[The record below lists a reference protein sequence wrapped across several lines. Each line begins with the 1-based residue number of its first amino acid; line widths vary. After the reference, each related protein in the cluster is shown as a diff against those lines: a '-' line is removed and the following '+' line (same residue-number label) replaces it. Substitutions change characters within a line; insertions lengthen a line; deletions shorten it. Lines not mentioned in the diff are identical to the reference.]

1 MEAECFYVAAAIL
14 NTFVTNNG
22 MIVGVRKTPAARPPS
37 RTARRRSRSR
47 DATVT
52 IPALR
57 QGLAYLSLLVPAY
70 VHAQAFVGGDLSIQ
84 APWGLPAADF
94 AAAVSTPSSDA
105 TFTITGYN
113 TSLPAGSVKATDD
126 EVSGWSLNIGVTAN
140 VPLAGSNLNTVDKS
154 LCIDATA
161 LSITPPGGVAAFSSS
176 GWRVCAIVFTD
187 GLAGSA
193 NTRSDGSCSAALPD
207 DCIRELQSNSVAAK
221 QGRTGGG
228 CQDLDIPE
236 GCAGHFGGKH
246 GTAFEITPISNSSFA
261 ADRRSMFFAAGFDPI
276 QRGNQSALLAAQRR
290 VWPVV
295 LTWTHF
301 DENGAVRDST
311 GHLSCAKTTGSKEV
325 SSDGEVEAVV
335 GIAFYGTL
343 FGSVILLVIG
353 AELLGIV
360 VFFFWFV
367 IFTLWRIIEAVT
379 GLKLEN
385 LIAGDFC

>member
-14 NTFVTNNG
+14 NTFVTSNG
-22 MIVGVRKTPAARPPS
+22 MIVGVRKTPTAPREPAARPPS

-84 APWGLPAADF
+84 APWGLPAANF

-105 TFTITGYN
+105 TFKITGYN

-126 EVSGWSLNIGVTAN
+126 EVNGWSLNIGVTAN

-161 LSITPPGGVAAFSSS
+161 LSITPPAGVAAFNSS

-187 GLAGSA
+187 GLASSSA

-207 DCIRELQSNSVAAK
+207 DCIRELQANSVAAK
-221 QGRTGGG
+221 EGRTGGG

-246 GTAFEITPISNSSFA
+246 GTAF
-261 ADRRSMFFAAGFDPI
+261 
-276 QRGNQSALLAAQRR
+276 
-290 VWPVV
+290 
-295 LTWTHF
+295 
-301 DENGAVRDST
+301 
-311 GHLSCAKTTGSKEV
+311 
-325 SSDGEVEAVV
+325 GE
-335 GIAFYGTL
+335 
-343 FGSVILLVIG
+343 
-353 AELLGIV
+353 
-360 VFFFWFV
+360 
-367 IFTLWRIIEAVT
+367 
-379 GLKLEN
+379 
-385 LIAGDFC
+385 